1 MLIEKCCITIL
12 IILLIFLY
20 LYSKK
25 ENFENEPTTTQSNLP
40 ISTQLRNE
48 IGTLLNISPS
58 RISNLDY
65 EGNLLMNTLR
75 IHFDINDNNLD
86 ETLNNE
92 PSKMEAK
99 KIVDTLMLTDKFF
112 VSINNRTVILRKM
125 LPKTETNKIE
135 QSKFFDNQGLNEIS
149 RYANKKYISVPN
161 DESLTKFYTL
171 GFDKDYILEPKV

>member
-1 MLIEKCCITIL
+1 MLLEKCCITIL
-12 IILLIFLY
+12 ILVLVFVY

-25 ENFENEPTTTQSNLP
+25 ENFVNEQTTQSNLP
-40 ISTQLRNE
+40 ISTQLRNQ

-58 RISNLDY
+58 RINNLDY

-75 IHFDINDNNLD
+75 VHFDIHDNNLD

-99 KIVDTLMLTDKFF
+99 KIVDALMLTDKFI

-125 LPKTETNKIE
+125 ISKNETTKIE
-135 QSKFFDNQGLNEIS
+135 QTKFFDNQGLKEIS
-149 RYANKKYISVPN
+149 TYAHKKYISVPN

-171 GFDKDYILEPKV
+171 GFDKEYKKKPKI

>member
-1 MLIEKCCITIL
+1 MLLEKCCITIL
-12 IILLIFLY
+12 ILLLIFLY

-25 ENFENEPTTTQSNLP
+25 ENFEDDQTTQSTLP

-58 RISNLDY
+58 RINNLDY

-75 IHFDINDNNLD
+75 IHFDIHDNNLD

-99 KIVDTLMLTDKFF
+99 KIVDTLMLTDKFI
-112 VSINNRTVILRKM
+112 VSINDRTVILRKM
-125 LPKTETNKIE
+125 LTKTEKTKID
-135 QSKFFDNQGLNEIS
+135 KNNEIDD
-149 RYANKKYISVPN
+149 NIIPIIDNV
-161 DESLTKFYTL
+161 
-171 GFDKDYILEPKV
+171 

>member
-1 MLIEKCCITIL
+1 MLLEKCCITIL
-12 IILLIFLY
+12 ILLLIFLY

-25 ENFENEPTTTQSNLP
+25 ENFENEQATQSTLP

-65 EGNLLMNTLR
+65 EGNLIMNTLR
-75 IHFDINDNNLD
+75 VHFDIHDNNLD

-99 KIVDTLMLTDKFF
+99 KIVDALMLTDKFI

-125 LPKTETNKIE
+125 IPKTEKTKIE
-135 QSKFFDNQGLNEIS
+135 KSRFFDNQGLKEIS
-149 RYANKKYISVPN
+149 KYSINKYISVPN

-171 GFDKDYILEPKV
+171 GFDKDYNLEPKL

>member
-1 MLIEKCCITIL
+1 MLLEKCSITIL
-12 IILLIFLY
+12 ILLLVFLY
-20 LYSKK
+20 LYIKK
-25 ENFENEPTTTQSNLP
+25 ENFENETTTQSNLP

-48 IGTLLNISPS
+48 IGSILNISPS

-75 IHFDINDNNLD
+75 IHFDIIDNNLD

-92 PSKMEAK
+92 PSKMEAN
-99 KIVDTLMLTDKFF
+99 KIVDNLMLTDKFI

-125 LPKTETNKIE
+125 LPKDLKLNIE
-135 QSKFFDNQGLNEIS
+135 KSKFFDNKGLKEIS
-149 RYANKKYISVPN
+149 KYANNKYISVPN

-171 GFDKDYILEPKV
+171 GFDKDYNLEPKL

>member
-1 MLIEKCCITIL
+1 MLLEKCCITIL
-12 IILLIFLY
+12 ILLLIFLY

-25 ENFENEPTTTQSNLP
+25 ENFENEQATQSTLP

-65 EGNLLMNTLR
+65 EGNLIMNTLR
-75 IHFDINDNNLD
+75 VHFDIHDNNLD

-99 KIVDTLMLTDKFF
+99 KIVDALMLTDKFI

-125 LPKTETNKIE
+125 IPKTEKTKIE
-135 QSKFFDNQGLNEIS
+135 KSRFFDNQGLKEIS
-149 RYANKKYISVPN
+149 IYTKNKYISVPN

-171 GFDKDYILEPKV
+171 GFDKDYNLEPKL

>member
-1 MLIEKCCITIL
+1 MLLKKCCITIL
-12 IILLIFLY
+12 ILLLIFLY

-25 ENFENEPTTTQSNLP
+25 ENFENEKTTQSTLP

-65 EGNLLMNTLR
+65 EGNLIMNTLR
-75 IHFDINDNNLD
+75 VHFDIHDNNLD

-99 KIVDTLMLTDKFF
+99 KIVDALMLTDKF
-112 VSINNRTVILRKM
+112 I
-125 LPKTETNKIE
+125 
-135 QSKFFDNQGLNEIS
+135 
-149 RYANKKYISVPN
+149 AN
-161 DESLTKFYTL
+161 F
-171 GFDKDYILEPKV
+171 

>member
-1 MLIEKCCITIL
+1 MLLEKCCITIL
-12 IILLIFLY
+12 ILLLIFLY

-25 ENFENEPTTTQSNLP
+25 ENFEDDQTTQSTLP

-48 IGTLLNISPS
+48 IGSLLNISPS
-58 RISNLDY
+58 RINNLDY

-75 IHFDINDNNLD
+75 IHFDIHDNNLD

-99 KIVDTLMLTDKFF
+99 KIVDTLMLTDKFI

-125 LPKTETNKIE
+125 IPKTEKTKIE
-135 QSKFFDNQGLNEIS
+135 KSRFFDNQGLKEIS
-149 RYANKKYISVPN
+149 RYADKKYISVPN

-171 GFDKDYILEPKV
+171 GFDKDYNLEPKL

>member
-1 MLIEKCCITIL
+1 MLLEKCCITIL
-12 IILLIFLY
+12 ILLLIFLY

-25 ENFENEPTTTQSNLP
+25 ENFENEQATQSTLP

-65 EGNLLMNTLR
+65 EGNLIMNTLR
-75 IHFDINDNNLD
+75 VHFDIHDNNLD

-99 KIVDTLMLTDKFF
+99 KIVDALMLTDKFI

-125 LPKTETNKIE
+125 IPKNEKTKIE
-135 QSKFFDNQGLNEIS
+135 KSRFFDNQGLKEIS
-149 RYANKKYISVPN
+149 RYAKNKYISVPN

-171 GFDKDYILEPKV
+171 GFDKDYNLEPKL